1 MTFFEF
7 QRVRPGVHPS
17 PTVEQKVS
25 TQQEQ
30 YAAEQYR
37 EGQEYEA
44 QQHHHQHRLLCRPL
58 RAP

>member
-7 QRVRPGVHPS
+7 QRVRPRVHPS

-30 YAAEQYR
+30 YAEQYH